1 MIVKQNMQRILITIS
16 RNKNKTYNSNNN
28 YLKDEQNYR
37 FEKKETLI

>member
-1 MIVKQNMQRILITIS
+1 MLITIS
-16 RNKNKTYNSNNN
+16 RNKNKNYNSDNN

>member
-1 MIVKQNMQRILITIS
+1 MQRMLITIS
-16 RNKNKTYNSNNN
+16 RNKNKNCNSDNN